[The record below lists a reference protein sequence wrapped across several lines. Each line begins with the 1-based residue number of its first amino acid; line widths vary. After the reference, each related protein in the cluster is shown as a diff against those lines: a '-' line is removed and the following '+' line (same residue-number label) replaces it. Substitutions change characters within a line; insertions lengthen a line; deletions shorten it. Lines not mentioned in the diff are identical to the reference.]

1 MQAFRSPH
9 NCLVSIAIH
18 EPGSRLPE
26 ADPYTLSF
34 ISSYSNLIAARPG
47 NRSNRTM
54 GCLAAYMFKLTFQKQ
69 HLGFLQIKNV
79 NRVEGMSG
87 LISLGLNFSGSYLKR
102 WALEGVPF
110 PIFDAAAWKEE
121 TTGAVSS
128 GHVPKCGESVN
139 RTDLVVY
146 VITKMKEMHKQVSGD
161 AGEVDRGW
169 DEGTYSLS
177 DCIGET
183 DNGSPRWTWQVQ
195 SSSKSRVCG
204 LAPKYLGANHVGTYL
219 SANSEA
225 VYPSKDT
232 SAATSCWIRKP

>member
-1 MQAFRSPH
+1 MRYVQGQTYREDLKLGTVIFQGHTYVFNMQAFRSPH

-102 WALEGVPF
+102 
-110 PIFDAAAWKEE
+110 
-121 TTGAVSS
+121 
-128 GHVPKCGESVN
+128 
-139 RTDLVVY
+139 
-146 VITKMKEMHKQVSGD
+146 
-161 AGEVDRGW
+161 
-169 DEGTYSLS
+169 
-177 DCIGET
+177 
-183 DNGSPRWTWQVQ
+183 
-195 SSSKSRVCG
+195 
-204 LAPKYLGANHVGTYL
+204 
-219 SANSEA
+219 
-225 VYPSKDT
+225 
-232 SAATSCWIRKP
+232 